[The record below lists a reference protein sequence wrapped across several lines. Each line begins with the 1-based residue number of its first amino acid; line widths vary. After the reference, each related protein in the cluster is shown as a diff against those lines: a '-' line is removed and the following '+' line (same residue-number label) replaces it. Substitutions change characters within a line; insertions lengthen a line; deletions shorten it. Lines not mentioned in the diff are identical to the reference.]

1 MDPRYGTWLHV
12 TILTPR
18 ILRWFLVFLEN
29 VYTPCMSSYTIVKCE
44 VYRIKEV
51 YRLRAKVLKLT
62 VYTDCTLVA
71 MRRGP
76 QYACI
81 LTVHFQNI
89 MVHHLQRRRTLTHD
103 NFAF

>member
-1 MDPRYGTWLHV
+1 
-12 TILTPR
+12 
-18 ILRWFLVFLEN
+18 
-29 VYTPCMSSYTIVKCE
+29 MSSYTTMKCE
-44 VYRIKEV
+44 VYRSNEV
-51 YRLRAKVLKLT
+51 YRLSAKVLKLT

-71 MRRGP
+71 MRRGL